1 MGKNGGPLANAEPV
15 PTYKP
20 APCFQVAPDPLQR
33 FGPFGAFTRHIE
45 WWVDDGEQPAF
56 LMSMATLPASAK
68 HRYNLGK
75 HVYARCVE
83 PLETTDE
90 VAA

>member
-1 MGKNGGPLANAEPV
+1 MGKNVGPLADAEPV
-15 PTYKP
+15 PAYKP

-33 FGPFGAFTRHIE
+33 FGPLGAFVAYCE
-45 WWVDDGEQPAF
+45 VSPGDAF
-56 LMSMATLPASAK
+56 SMRAIAA

-83 PLETTDE
+83 PIEE
-90 VAA
+90 G